1 MSEEDSNSIRAF
13 WKEQVTLGSDV
24 TPTIQA
30 LVSSM
35 RSASA
40 ETFERDFK
48 RRIYEAFNELPDNE
62 IVHPLAKQIVLE
74 LRRDG
79 FNQVNRQE
87 LTDAENLNAHALY
100 PPESNEDN
108 IEDEQPDES
117 GQKNSNSPEGGDD
130 NNEEPEQNNDED
142 NKSDVEGGIASDTD
156 VVNVST
162 TSEYVDARKKR
173 GKKRGKRDNTSPNS
187 QSKKG
192 RTNRQESKT

>member
-1 MSEEDSNSIRAF
+1 MSEEDSNSIRTF
-13 WKEQVTLGSDV
+13 WKEQVTLGDDV

-48 RRIYEAFNELPDNE
+48 IKIYEAYNELPDNE

-79 FNQVNRQE
+79 FNSVNPQE
-87 LTDAENLNAHALY
+87 LTNAENLNARALY

-117 GQKNSNSPEGGDD
+117 GQKKSNSPEGGDD
-130 NNEEPEQNNDED
+130 NNEEPEQNNDEE

-162 TSEYVDARKKR
+162 TSEHVDARTRRTKR
-173 GKKRGKRDNTSPNS
+173 GRRDNTSPKE
-187 QSKKG
+187 SKKG
-192 RTNRQESKT
+192 RKGSKS